1 MNTGVLSLMCVLL
14 HCVGVKFALNGV
26 AKRSIASMS
35 SLSETH
41 RLLYKTC
48 RDFAEGE
55 LKPIAAKVDK
65 EHLFPEKQVCDL

>member
-1 MNTGVLSLMCVLL
+1 MLCVYVGRMKCSVDFLL
-14 HCVGVKFALNGV
+14 
-26 AKRSIASMS
+26 KRSIVSLS

-55 LKPIAAKVDK
+55 LKPIAAKLDK
-65 EHLFPEKQVCDL
+65 EHLFPEKQVCS